1 MGFIYKP
8 GKFNNNTWLID
19 AVYKNTEGE
28 LIENGH
34 AAYLIKTE
42 DGKNCLIN
50 PGSRSGAR
58 SIYKKLKLLNAWP
71 LDNIIITHSHWDHT
85 QGVLFFREKVEEE
98 KISPIKVLASE
109 KAIPYL
115 NNQSYN
121 QCFVHEECYP
131 EYLDIPEVTPLKDN
145 EKISISDEFFL
156 DILET
161 PGHMEDHISVYD
173 KQNKAIFVGDTPG
186 VHWFLDLYV
195 CNANS
200 IYWKE
205 QDYLDSMKKLKSLDL
220 DYLCI
225 AHFGVFTGE
234 DISRFIDKSV
244 SMYYKWMEFF
254 GQNSNKLDDIHFL
267 LDELWKTIYKDFF
280 DRPDLKKHLEN
291 SVITAIKYYKNLNQI

>member
-1 MGFIYKP
+1 MGFIYEP
-8 GKFNNNTWLID
+8 EKFNNNTWLID

-34 AAYLIKTE
+34 ASYLIKTE

-58 SIYKKLKLLNAWP
+58 SIYKKLKLLKAWP

-85 QGVLFFREKVEEE
+85 QGVVFFRKKTEEE

-121 QCFVHEECYP
+121 QCFVHEEYYS
-131 EYLDIPEVTPLKDN
+131 EYLDIPEVTPLKDK
-145 EKISISDEFFL
+145 EKISLSDDFFL

-161 PGHMEDHISVYD
+161 PGHMEDHISVHD

-205 QDYLDSMKKLKSLDL
+205 QDYLDSMEKLKSLDL

-225 AHFGVFTGE
+225 AHFGVLTGE
-234 DISRFIDKSV
+234 DISHFIDKSV

-254 GQNSNKLDDIHFL
+254 DQNRNELDDIHFL

-280 DRPDLKKHLEN
+280 NRPDLKPHLEN
-291 SVITAIKYYKNLNQI
+291 SVITAVKYYKNLKQL